1 MFGDNVGE
9 VVGSDVVDGWV
20 GSTCLCG
27 CPRCLRFNV
36 PVGGREGKHGGEV
49 GYALSTRGGEIGYA
63 LSTRGVYLGAG
74 TAGARQRVPF
84 RGSLSVEFCALCLPA
99 ARSWCCVDEFTY
111 AHPVSRHTKPPVS
124 LHGQLLWRDFYYV
137 NGLGHVR
144 LPIF

>member
-1 MFGDNVGE
+1 MWWMGGWDRRVCAD
-9 VVGSDVVDGWV
+9 VPDVYGSMCRWG
-20 GSTCLCG
+20 
-27 CPRCLRFNV
+27 
-36 PVGGREGKHGGEV
+36 GGRGSKHGGEV